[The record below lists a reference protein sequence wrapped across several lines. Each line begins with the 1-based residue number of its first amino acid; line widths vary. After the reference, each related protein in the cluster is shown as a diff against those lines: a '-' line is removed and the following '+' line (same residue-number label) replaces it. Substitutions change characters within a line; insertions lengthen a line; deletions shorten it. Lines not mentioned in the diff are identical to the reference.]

1 MIKTKLLSACA
12 VVGLLAL
19 TSPFLESASAS
30 STSDGAFLVK
40 AQNVQN
46 PEKQSVAGVKANLKT
61 GENNPGGDGGTT
73 PEPEN
78 PDLGEDVGFPAV
90 YSIDCGPMTFKIDS
104 VELSYG
110 NLAKELF
117 EAGKKDEVVK
127 NPGGWKYL
135 IHTQDFS
142 KYSLGLPADGVK
154 DVAVALSDS
163 PTSSIGGKAIGM
175 QEGSETCMIEDRRV
189 EKALSNKFHYSKYN
203 ESNYREGRFIEE
215 EGKLI
220 PVIVEIKNGEVI
232 GISRLVML
240 DGGNAAYTESPSDVY
255 PAFYSKLSS
264 RESLVFRYK
273 TVVDSL
279 EYIYIENRA
288 DSSGYTRYEDGD
300 KKTVKRENAPSVV
313 EWNTQGSITKFE
325 YLDANNAIK
334 KLTVPSGVDPV
345 FYYNQ
350 QTGQNWDGSYKKVSD
365 FNIDAPFIP
374 EKP

>member
-19 TSPFLESASAS
+19 TGPLFESASAS
-30 STSDGAFLVK
+30 ATSNGNFLIK

-61 GENNPGGDGGTT
+61 GENNPGGDGETT

-127 NPGGWKYL
+127 NPGDWKYL
-135 IHTQDFS
+135 IHTQDFRTY
-142 KYSLGLPADGVK
+142 KLGLPPDGV
-154 DVAVALSDS
+154 DAVVALSDS
-163 PTSSIGGKAIGM
+163 PTSTIGAKASGM
-175 QEGSETCMIEDRRV
+175 KQENGICMIEDRRV
-189 EKALSNKFHYSKYN
+189 EEALGNKFHYTKYS

-220 PVIVEIKNGEVI
+220 PVIVEVKDGEVI
-232 GISRLVML
+232 AISRLLMSN
-240 DGGNAAYTESPSDVY
+240 GGNAAYTEAPSDTY
-255 PAFYSKLSS
+255 PSYYMKTDDGK
-264 RESLVFRYK
+264 ESITFRYK
-273 TVVDSL
+273 TVIDGL
-279 EYIYIENRA
+279 EYLYVENKA
-288 DSSGYTRYEDGD
+288 DSSGRIQYQD
-300 KKTVKRENAPSVV
+300 KDKNLIKRKDAPSSVD
-313 EWNTQGSITKFE
+313 WNSTGRITTLR
-325 YLDANNAIK
+325 YLDANNATKTLI
-334 KLTVPSGVDPV
+334 VPSGVDPV

-374 EKP
+374 